1 VCESIPCVLCLCVC
15 TCVCPLRGQSFAA
28 SDKDHLA
35 KVMAKIKVRTL

>member
-1 VCESIPCVLCLCVC
+1 VCERLPCVLCVCACVRLLC
-15 TCVCPLRGQSFAA
+15 GQSFAA